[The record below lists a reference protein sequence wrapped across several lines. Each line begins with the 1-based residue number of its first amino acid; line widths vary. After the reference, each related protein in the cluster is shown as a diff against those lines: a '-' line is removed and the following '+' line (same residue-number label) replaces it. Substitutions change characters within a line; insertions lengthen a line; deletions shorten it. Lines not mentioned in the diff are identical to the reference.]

1 VADDN
6 VVEQLDVQVFAG
18 LDEVLGGAHVFG
30 RGRGIARGWLCTTT
44 MAGLLRLTAGLKTS
58 AARTALEL
66 TVP

>member
-1 VADDN
+1 
-6 VVEQLDVQVFAG
+6 
-18 LDEVLGGAHVFG
+18 
-30 RGRGIARGWLCTTT
+30 LCTTT